1 QTVQFRIQCS
11 RTPCSPNS
19 GSHFRIHSQQEA
31 PGGFFFFIQRNA
43 QAATSPEVPAA
54 LCPAAAGTCTVGLRA
69 ERCVRVRVHGRRR
82 RRRKRRKGS
91 TACPLLPPPRAGLC
105 GRGLGGEGAGARREP
120 HWLSPAAHVPSPAI
134 KAAAAPLLPVLLL
147 LSFTGDA
154 VTAAVIAMAID
165 AFLGKWCLVS
175 SEGFEEYMKELG
187 VGMAMR
193 KMGSMA
199 KPDVYIIKDGDT
211 ITVKTEST
219 FKTSQFSFK
228 IGEKFE
234 ENTLDGRKTQTLV
247 SLKDD
252 GSLIQEQEWDGKKTI
267 ITRKLV
273 DGQLVV
279 ECDMNGVKCVRV
291 YQKA

>member
-1 QTVQFRIQCS
+1 
-11 RTPCSPNS
+11 
-19 GSHFRIHSQQEA
+19 
-31 PGGFFFFIQRNA
+31 
-43 QAATSPEVPAA
+43 
-54 LCPAAAGTCTVGLRA
+54 
-69 ERCVRVRVHGRRR
+69 
-82 RRRKRRKGS
+82 
-91 TACPLLPPPRAGLC
+91 
-105 GRGLGGEGAGARREP
+105 
-120 HWLSPAAHVPSPAI
+120 
-134 KAAAAPLLPVLLL
+134 
-147 LSFTGDA
+147 
-154 VTAAVIAMAID
+154 MAID

-228 IGEKFE
+228 LGEKFE
-234 ENTLDGRKTQTLV
+234 ESTLDGRKTQTLIN
-247 SLKDD
+247 LKDD

-279 ECDMNGVKCVRV
+279 TGECYEATPEKLQVV
-291 YQKA
+291 YVSVVEDLVSKLNLLCMPVFVL

>member
-1 QTVQFRIQCS
+1 
-11 RTPCSPNS
+11 
-19 GSHFRIHSQQEA
+19 
-31 PGGFFFFIQRNA
+31 
-43 QAATSPEVPAA
+43 
-54 LCPAAAGTCTVGLRA
+54 
-69 ERCVRVRVHGRRR
+69 
-82 RRRKRRKGS
+82 
-91 TACPLLPPPRAGLC
+91 
-105 GRGLGGEGAGARREP
+105 
-120 HWLSPAAHVPSPAI
+120 
-134 KAAAAPLLPVLLL
+134 
-147 LSFTGDA
+147 
-154 VTAAVIAMAID
+154 MAID
-165 AFLGKWCLVS
+165 AFLGKWCLIS
-175 SEGFEEYMKELG
+175 SEGFEEYMKELGKKPAAPRPREGGMDVGMPPRGCGVAAGRRGSVQG

-228 IGEKFE
+228 LGEKFE

-252 GSLIQEQEWDGKKTI
+252 GSLIQEQEWDGKKTT

-273 DGQLVV
+273 DGQLMV